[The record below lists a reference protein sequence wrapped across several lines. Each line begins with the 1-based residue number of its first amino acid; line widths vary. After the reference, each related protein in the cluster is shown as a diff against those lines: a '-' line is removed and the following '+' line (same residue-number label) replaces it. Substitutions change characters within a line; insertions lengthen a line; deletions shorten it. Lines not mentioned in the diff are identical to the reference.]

1 MRKFDFIESKIPG
14 CFEIKSFCSDDERGR
29 FVKEY
34 NREIFA
40 EHGIN
45 DDLKE
50 IFYSTNR
57 KGVLRGLHFQCGEM
71 QSKLVSCISGH
82 IWDVVV
88 DLRRESTTFQQWQSF
103 DLTGSECNQ
112 VYVPVG
118 CAHGFLTLEDAVVLY
133 KCGEVFYPEGDSGI
147 RWDDPTIGVD
157 WPVEKVGGKKVVV
170 ISEKDGGLQ
179 PFVTFCKKCGGF

>member
-1 MRKFDFIESKIPG
+1 MRKFEFIPARIPG
-14 CFEIKSFCSDDERGR
+14 CFEIKSFFADDERGR

-34 NREIFA
+34 NQTEFA
-40 EHGIN
+40 KHSIEDN
-45 DDLKE
+45 LKE
-50 IFYSTNR
+50 VFYSTNK
-57 KGVLRGLHFQCGEM
+57 KGVLRGLHFQRGKM

-88 DLRRESTTFQQWQSF
+88 DLRKDSPAFKQWQAF
-103 DLTGSECNQ
+103 DLTGDECNQ

-147 RWDDPTIGVD
+147 NWNDPDVRVD
-157 WPVEKVGGKKVVV
+157 WPLDKVGGEGKVVL
-170 ISEKDGGLQ
+170 SAKDRSL
-179 PFVTFCKKCGGF
+179 PFL

>member
-1 MRKFDFIESKIPG
+1 MRKFEFIESMIPG
-14 CFEIKSFCSDDERGR
+14 CFEIKSFYADDPRGR

-34 NREIFA
+34 NQTEFTK
-40 EHGIN
+40 HGIQ
-45 DDLKE
+45 DEIKE
-50 IFYSTNR
+50 VFYSTNK
-57 KGVLRGLHFQCGEM
+57 KGVLRGLHFQCGKM

-88 DLRRESTTFQQWQSF
+88 DLRKDSPMFKHWQAF
-103 DLTGSECNQ
+103 DLTGGECSQ

-147 RWDDPTIGVD
+147 RWDDSDIGVE
-157 WPVEKVGGKKVVV
+157 WPLDKAGGKDALVL
-170 ISEKDGGLQ
+170 SEKDGSLQ
-179 PFVTFCKKCGGF
+179 TFQDFMEV

>member
-1 MRKFDFIESKIPG
+1 MRKFEFIGSAIPG
-14 CFEIKSFCSDDERGR
+14 CFEIKSFFADDARGR

-34 NREIFA
+34 NQAEFA
-40 EHGIN
+40 KHGIQ

-50 IFYSTNR
+50 VFYSTNK
-57 KGVLRGLHFQCGEM
+57 KGVLRGLHFQHGRM

-88 DLRRESTTFQQWQSF
+88 DLRRDSPMFKHWQAF
-103 DLTGSECNQ
+103 NLTGDGCNQ

-118 CAHGFLTLEDAVVLY
+118 CAHGFLTLEDAIVLY

-147 RWDDPTIGVD
+147 RWDDPDIGVE
-157 WPVEKVGGKKVVV
+157 WPLDKVGGAGKVVL
-170 ISEKDGGLQ
+170 SAKDRSL
-179 PFVTFCKKCGGF
+179 PFL